1 MRVKSTDDMR
11 EITLETAEE
20 LSKFINLVEDH
31 VTNNDVDMLESWVD
45 SEFHRIY
52 VTYAYPDVTKVN

>member
-1 MRVKSTDDMR
+1 MR

-31 VTNNDVDMLESWVD
+31 VTNNDVDMLESWID